1 MLTFGIPIY
10 GENGELGK
18 LSGVVIDPK
27 EREARWLIVTRS
39 GALWDKDSRLI
50 APKHIQSQ
58 DKKGLHLK
66 QTQWDFS
73 VSQSYLRMNDRRV
86 GVAPDHLVLA
96 SGIPVRGTD
105 GFIGKLKGVALDA
118 DNRRLTQLHI
128 KGEWIL
134 GEEWVVPVDWAD
146 VISDKEIHLNRSRRV
161 LRDRKLQS
169 TPMTPASSRA

>member
-18 LSGVVIDPK
+18 LGGVVVDPK
-27 EREARWLIVTRS
+27 DRQVLWLIVTRQ

-50 APKHIQSQ
+50 APKYIRSQ

-73 VSQSYLRMNDRRV
+73 VSQTYLRLEDRRV
-86 GVAPDHLVLA
+86 GVPLDQVVLA
-96 SGIPVRGTD
+96 HGIPVRGVD

-118 DNRRLTQLHI
+118 DNQRLTQLHI
-128 KGEWIL
+128 KGEWVL
-134 GEEWVVPVDWAD
+134 GEEWVVPVDWANVLND
-146 VISDKEIHLNRSRRV
+146 AEIHLNRLRRD
-161 LRDRKLQS
+161 LRNRKLQS
-169 TPMTPASSRA
+169 TPMTPASTQA